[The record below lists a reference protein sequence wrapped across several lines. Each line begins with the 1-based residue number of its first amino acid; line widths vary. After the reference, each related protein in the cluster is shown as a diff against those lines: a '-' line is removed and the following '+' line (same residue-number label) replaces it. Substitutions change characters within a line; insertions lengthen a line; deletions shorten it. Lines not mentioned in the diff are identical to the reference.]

1 MLAALLFLKVI
12 RRECMAEEHLLKD
25 AFFVSNAR
33 IILFLWT
40 LKFLFFQIQK
50 HVQTCFSGAEE

>member
-25 AFFVSNAR
+25 AFFLCLTR
-33 IILFLWT
+33 GLFY
-40 LKFLFFQIQK
+40 FYG
-50 HVQTCFSGAEE
+50 H